1 MRIAD
6 QLRRDLHYSLRTLR
20 RSPVFA
26 ASAVLSLALGIG
38 ANAALFSLVDALL
51 LRSLPIER
59 PDELVAITRPDPNGK
74 IAPIDQAAL
83 DALNSDRTT
92 FAGATSSSLPPDM
105 AMTIDGAPEPSR
117 TVARVTPTFFQVLGV
132 VPALG
137 RAEGAGPIAILSDRY
152 WRSRFQSSDAVID
165 RPLVINDQTFRVV
178 GVAPAGFLG
187 VSLDAAV
194 DIWVVDPNAQIITRQ
209 ALVRLRPGVDSAAAT
224 AAAAA
229 LFHQLDLAAGRA
241 DSGPGP
247 RVAVVPAGQ
256 GASSLR
262 DRYRAPLLALMALV
276 VVVLLI
282 TCTNVGNLLVVR
294 NAGRVHELTIRA
306 AIGASRARLMTQLVV
321 ESVVL
326 AVIGGLGAW
335 VVANLG
341 VSMLLSTLPV
351 SSVPEQ
357 LRFQTDARML
367 TFLTTLSFVSA
378 VLFALVPAR
387 RATRI
392 DLASGLRTTRGMTG
406 PRTTRFGHWQV
417 AAQVALSIVLL
428 TAAMLFVRTVRNVT
442 HFDLGFDP
450 HNLIQVE
457 LVRDPPIRT
466 AELRGVQ
473 ERLFAAVAAVP
484 GVESVSAYNA
494 PAFPQYFQG
503 VAQFD
508 GPGGGSV
515 GPDFLKTMRIPL
527 LRGRAFTDDDVTRPQ
542 AVAVV
547 NEAYEREILN
557 GEAIGKVIQNGP
569 FNVEIVGVIGNA
581 ALHNVRWREPVL
593 YRVGLRDGRFMT
605 ALEVRTSGDASTMVR
620 SVGQTVQ
627 ATVPG
632 YMLSART
639 MDDVIL
645 QSIARERMVATT
657 SVSFA
662 TLGLVLAAFGL
673 FGVAAF
679 AVAER
684 TSELGLRIAIGAGAW
699 DVIRESLA
707 GTVRLVGVG
716 LVVGTGAALALANVL
731 GAQISGL
738 LFGLTATDWTN
749 VLAAA
754 LLMMAV
760 AVIACVVPAMRA
772 TRIDPL
778 RAIRS
783 E

>member
-1 MRIAD
+1 MRFIEE
-6 QLRRDLHYSLRTLR
+6 LRRDLHYSLRTLR

-51 LRSLPIER
+51 LRSLPIAH

-74 IAPIDQAAL
+74 LAPIDQAAL
-83 DALNSDRTT
+83 DALNNDTTT
-92 FAGATSSSLPPDM
+92 FAGATSSGIQPEM
-105 AMTIDGAPEPSR
+105 AMTIEGAPEPSR
-117 TVARVTPTFFQVLGV
+117 IVARVTPAFFRVLGV
-132 VPALG
+132 VLSPG
-137 RAEGAGPIAILSDRY
+137 RAEGAEPVAILSDRY
-152 WRSRFQSSDAVID
+152 WRSRFQASPSVID
-165 RPLVINDQTFRVV
+165 RALVINGQTYRVA
-178 GVAPAGFLG
+178 GVAPNGFLG

-194 DIWVVDPNAQIITRQ
+194 DLWVVNPNAPLVTRE
-209 ALVRLRPGVDSAAAT
+209 ALVRLRPGVGPAAAT

-229 LFHQLDLAAGRA
+229 LFRQLDVDAGRA
-241 DSGPGP
+241 DSGAGP
-247 RVAVVPAGQ
+247 RVSVAPAGQ
-256 GASSLR
+256 GSSSLR
-262 DRYRAPLLALMALV
+262 ERYRVPLIALTALV

-294 NAGRVHELTIRA
+294 NAGRVHELTVRA
-306 AIGASRARLMTQLVV
+306 AMGAGRARLMTQLIV

-326 AVIGGLGAW
+326 AVIGGAGAW

-351 SSVPEQ
+351 STVPEQ
-357 LRFQTDARML
+357 LGFQTDARML
-367 TFLTTLSFVSA
+367 AFLAALSFVSA

-392 DLASGLRTTRGMTG
+392 DLASALKTTRAMAGTRMT
-406 PRTTRFGHWQV
+406 RLGHWQV
-417 AAQVALSIVLL
+417 AAQVALSVVLL
-428 TAAMLFVRTVRNVT
+428 TAAMLFARTVRNVT
-442 HFDLGFDP
+442 RFDLGFDP

-457 LVRDPPIRT
+457 LVRDPPIRS

-494 PAFPQYFQG
+494 PPFPSWLYG
-503 VAQFD
+503 VAQPD
-508 GPGGGSV
+508 GPFGGSV
-515 GPDFLKTMRIPL
+515 GPDFFKTMRIPL
-527 LRGRAFTDDDVTRPQ
+527 LRGRTFTEDDVTRSQ

-547 NEAYEREILN
+547 NEAYERDILN
-557 GEAIGKVIQNGP
+557 GDAIGKRIQNGP
-569 FNVEIVGVIGNA
+569 FDLEIVGVVGNA
-581 ALHNVRWREPVL
+581 RLHNVRWSDAGL
-593 YRVGLRDGRFMT
+593 YRVGSRDGRFMT
-605 ALEVRTSGDASTMVR
+605 ALEVRTSGDPSTMIRAVA
-620 SVGQTVQ
+620 QAVQ

-632 YMLSART
+632 YMLSAQT

-645 QSIARERMVATT
+645 KSIARERMVATT
-657 SVSFA
+657 SVSLA

-684 TSELGLRIAIGAGAW
+684 TSELGLRIAIGARPR
-699 DVIRESLA
+699 DVLRESLG
-707 GTVRLVGVG
+707 GTVWLVGVG
-716 LVVGTGAALALANVL
+716 LVIGTGTATALANVL
-731 GAQISGL
+731 GAQIAGL
-738 LFGLTATDWTN
+738 LFGLTPTDWTN

-760 AVIACVVPAMRA
+760 AVIACVVPALRA
-772 TRIDPL
+772 TQIDPL
-778 RAIRS
+778 QAIRS